1 MSDSILDSSRIDAVT
16 LTQSDYER
24 YARHISIPEVGVEGQ
39 KKLRAASVLCIGLG
53 GLGSPVTM
61 YLAAAGIGRL
71 GLVDFDIVDK
81 SNLQRQIAHGESDL
95 GKPKMD
101 SGIATLKEI
110 NPDVQIDRY
119 EERLTS
125 ENAMRIAEPYD
136 IIIDGTDNFA
146 TRYLSND
153 LAVLTKKP
161 NVYGSIFRFEGQCSV
176 FAPHLG
182 GPCYRCL
189 FPDPPEPGTVPS
201 CAEGGVL
208 GVLPGIIG
216 TMQAL
221 EAIKL
226 ILGDAEPLIGRLVHF
241 DAWRFKTREVRL
253 RRDPQCKICGE
264 NPSVTEL
271 IDYEQF
277 CGVAPAAAEPETND
291 DELSVEQVKALM
303 NDPNFYLLDVRE
315 PYEYEICRLE
325 PSVLMPLGQVAARVD
340 EIPTDR
346 QVGVLC
352 RSGVR
357 SAQAVE
363 FLRHAGVPRA
373 INITGGIL
381 DWADKIDP
389 SMPKY

>member
-1 MSDSILDSSRIDAVT
+1 MSILDPSRFEAID
-16 LTQSDYER
+16 LKQPDFER
-24 YARHISIPEVGVEGQ
+24 YARHISIPEVGLEGQ

-53 GLGSPVTM
+53 GLGSPATM
-61 YLAAAGIGRL
+61 YLAAAGIGKL
-71 GLVDFDIVDK
+71 GLVDFDVVDR
-81 SNLQRQIAHGESDL
+81 SNLQRQIAHGESDI
-95 GKPKMD
+95 GRPKMD
-101 SGIATLKEI
+101 SAVATLKEI
-110 NPDVQIDRY
+110 NPAVEIDQHV
-119 EERLTS
+119 ERLTS
-125 ENAMRIAEPYD
+125 ANAMDIARPYD
-136 IIIDGTDNFA
+136 LILDGTDNFA

-153 LAVLTKKP
+153 LSVLLKKP

-241 DAWRFKTREVRL
+241 DAWRFKFREVRL
-253 RRDPQCKICGE
+253 RRDPQCKVCGE

-277 CGVAPAAAEPETND
+277 CGVAPAAAEPEPAS
-291 DELSVEQVKALM
+291 DEISVQQLREKLK
-303 NDPNFYLLDVRE
+303 DPNVFLLDVRE
-315 PYEYEICRLE
+315 PFEYEICKVE
-325 PSVLMPLGQVAARVD
+325 PSVLIPLGEVAARVS
-340 EIPTDR
+340 EIPTNR
-346 QVGVLC
+346 EVLVLC

-363 FLRHAGVPRA
+363 FLKGSGVPKA
-373 INITGGIL
+373 INVAGGIL

-389 SMPKY
+389 TMPKY

>member
-1 MSDSILDSSRIDAVT
+1 MSDSILDSSRVDAVT
-16 LTQSDYER
+16 LSQSDYER

-253 RRDPQCKICGE
+253 RRDPQCKICGD
-264 NPSVTEL
+264 NPTVTEL
-271 IDYEQF
+271 IDY
-277 CGVAPAAAEPETND
+277 
-291 DELSVEQVKALM
+291 
-303 NDPNFYLLDVRE
+303 
-315 PYEYEICRLE
+315 
-325 PSVLMPLGQVAARVD
+325 
-340 EIPTDR
+340 
-346 QVGVLC
+346 
-352 RSGVR
+352 
-357 SAQAVE
+357 
-363 FLRHAGVPRA
+363 
-373 INITGGIL
+373 
-381 DWADKIDP
+381 
-389 SMPKY
+389 